1 MMNGRKKLSFFI
13 WVLASSVGFFLLF
26 NTVTTASAKDEIR
39 IGFSMAL
46 TGRNAPAAAGQMQAY
61 ELWLDVINKQGGIYV
76 KEFDKKLPVKYV
88 YYDDQSEAST
98 SVKVYEKLIVEDKV
112 DLVFSPQSTTNHFA
126 IAPLADKYKVPIVG
140 TTAASVKLRDIKTNY
155 FWFTTAAM
163 PDRQMRAL
171 VDLLKNLGVKSVAII
186 YAQELFPRENL
197 QYLEPYVEEAGL
209 KLVLKKDYAL
219 GAKDLTTLLSDV
231 KGKNPDA
238 VIGLSYPG
246 GSFTMTAQA
255 QEVGLNPKFFFM
267 LIGPA
272 TVVYQPKFGAA
283 VEGMATIGHWSPK
296 GKWPGAKE
304 FYDDFTT
311 KFEGKK
317 PDYLNSVLAYV
328 GCQIVQQAVENVG
341 SLNWQKLRDY
351 IANNEFQTINGP
363 IKFTGSE
370 NLRTPSMV
378 MQWVKGELEIV
389 WPEETATAK
398 PVYPKPAW
406 PK

>member
-1 MMNGRKKLSFFI
+1 MAKNRIKIVFFFLTF
-13 WVLASSVGFFLLF
+13 VLATGLLLGFGSS
-26 NTVTTASAKDEIR
+26 ASAKDEIR

-61 ELWLDVINKQGGIYV
+61 QLWEEVTNKKGGIHV
-76 KEFDKKLPVKYV
+76 KEFGKKLPVKFV
-88 YYDDQSEAST
+88 YYDDKSDAST

-126 IAPLADKYKVPIVG
+126 VAPLADRYKVPIVG

-155 FWFTTAAM
+155 FWFITAAM

-171 VDLLKNLGVKSVAII
+171 VDLLKHLGVKSVAII

-197 QYLEPYVEEAGL
+197 QFLEPYVKEAGF
-209 KLVLKKDYAL
+209 KVVLKKDYAV

-238 VIGLSYPG
+238 VIGLCYPG
-246 GSFTMTAQA
+246 GSFTMTTQA
-255 QEVGLNPKFFFM
+255 QEVGLNPNFFFQ

-272 TVVYQPKFGAA
+272 TVVFQPKFGAA
-283 VEGMATIGHWSPK
+283 AEGLTTIGHWSPK

-304 FYDDFTT
+304 FYDAFLA
-311 KFEGKK
+311 KYSKK
-317 PDYLNSVLAYV
+317 PDYLNSVLAYS
-328 GCQIVQQAVENVG
+328 GCQIVEQAVEKVG
-341 SLNWQKLRDY
+341 NLDWQKLRDY
-351 IANNEFQTINGP
+351 IATNEFQTINGP
-363 IKFTGSE
+363 VKFTGSE
-370 NLRTPSMV
+370 NLKMPSMI
-378 MQWVKGELEIV
+378 MQWVNGELEIV
-389 WPEETATAK
+389 WPKETATASPK
-398 PVYPKPAW
+398 YPKPKW